1 MDEKQRAESV
11 RHCKWVDEVVEH
23 PPWVVTA
30 EFMQKHRIDYVA
42 HGEDISL
49 DADGNDAYKD
59 IKAAGMYQVIKRTE
73 GISTSDLILTIVRD
87 YDTYVRRNL
96 KRGYSAKD
104 MNVSFL
110 KRAQIGIEDT
120 TKSIQRKTSDIVGRA
135 VLSPIQHFIG
145 LFDKNSRWFTQKLI
159 KSDDESSHSEAAA
172 AAAAADAD
180 ASPVDNGD
188 DDDLDDDLDDDGGAK
203 SKKKRAR
210 HSRK

>member
-1 MDEKQRAESV
+1 MNEQQRVESV

-59 IKAAGMYQVIKRTE
+59 IKAAGMYQVIKRTD

-96 KRGYSAKD
+96 KRGYSAKE

-120 TKSIQRKTSDIVGRA
+120 TKSIQLKTSDIVGRA

-159 KSDDESSHSEAAA
+159 KSDDESSHSAAA
-172 AAAAADAD
+172 T
-180 ASPVDNGD
+180 SPVDNNNNGEHDDGD
-188 DDDLDDDLDDDGGAK
+188 DEDDLDDDGGVK
-203 SKKKRAR
+203 STKKRAR
-210 HSRK
+210 RSRQ